1 MTEAEHMS
9 CGEGITCREAVT
21 VVQEFL
27 DGSLEDVSAARVR
40 AHFEACSRCY
50 PHLRFERS
58 FREALARVTQGEC
71 APPELKSRVVA
82 LLAGVADE
90 GSAGGARGS
99 D

>member
-1 MTEAEHMS
+1 MS

-27 DGSLEDVSAARVR
+27 DGSLEGVSAAQVR

-58 FREALARVTQGEC
+58 FREALARVTRGEG
-71 APPELKSRVVA
+71 APPELKSRVVE
-82 LLAGVADE
+82 LLAGVAPD
-90 GSAGGARGS
+90 GSAGGEHGS

>member
-1 MTEAEHMS
+1 MTEAEDMS

-27 DGSLEDVSAARVR
+27 DGSLEGVSAAQVR

-58 FREALARVTQGEC
+58 FREALARVTRGDG
-71 APPELKSRVVA
+71 APPELRSRVVE
-82 LLAGVADE
+82 LLAGVGAD
-90 GSAGGARGS
+90 GSAGS